1 MIAVSFPRTTH
12 AFSTDQKGIAME
24 EQNNH
29 QSNDQQ
35 VQDSQQPA
43 QPQQTVQPQQQAQ
56 QQQFSQQPQ
65 QQYAPQGQP
74 QQQQQYYA
82 PQGQMPQQPQYAAQA
97 QGAPAKSATTYIVL
111 SVLEILFLGGLLGI
125 IPLVFS
131 IQANSAYKL
140 GDIAGGDAK
149 AKTAKTA
156 LIVVA
161 VIGILIFIA
170 MFAMGGIALFSAM
183 SVQ

>member
-1 MIAVSFPRTTH
+1 
-12 AFSTDQKGIAME
+12 ME
-24 EQNNH
+24 DQNNI
-29 QSNDQQ
+29 QPE
-35 VQDSQQPA
+35 SQQA
-43 QPQQTVQPQQQAQ
+43 QEPQQAQ
-56 QQQFSQQPQ
+56 QPAPVQETQPAQ
-65 QQYAPQGQP
+65 A
-74 QQQQQYYA
+74 
-82 PQGQMPQQPQYAAQA
+82 QQPQYTAQG
-97 QGAPAKSATTYIVL
+97 QGAPAKSATVYIVL

-125 IPLVFS
+125 IPLVFA

-161 VIGILIFIA
+161 VIGILIYIA

>member
-1 MIAVSFPRTTH
+1 M
-12 AFSTDQKGIAME
+12 
-24 EQNNH
+24 
-29 QSNDQQ
+29 
-35 VQDSQQPA
+35 
-43 QPQQTVQPQQQAQ
+43 
-56 QQQFSQQPQ
+56 
-65 QQYAPQGQP
+65 
-74 QQQQQYYA
+74 
-82 PQGQMPQQPQYAAQA
+82 
-97 QGAPAKSATTYIVL
+97 YIVL

-125 IPLVFS
+125 IPLVFA

-161 VIGILIFIA
+161 VIGILIYIA

>member
-1 MIAVSFPRTTH
+1 
-12 AFSTDQKGIAME
+12 ME
-24 EQNNH
+24 DQNNI
-29 QSNDQQ
+29 
-35 VQDSQQPA
+35 QPES
-43 QPQQTVQPQQQAQ
+43 QQAQ
-56 QQQFSQQPQ
+56 Q
-65 QQYAPQGQP
+65 
-74 QQQQQYYA
+74 
-82 PQGQMPQQPQYAAQA
+82 PQYTAQG
-97 QGAPAKSATTYIVL
+97 QGAPAKSATVYIVL

-125 IPLVFS
+125 IPLVFA

-161 VIGILIFIA
+161 VIGILIYIA

>member
-1 MIAVSFPRTTH
+1 
-12 AFSTDQKGIAME
+12 ME
-24 EQNNH
+24 DQNNI
-29 QSNDQQ
+29 QPE
-35 VQDSQQPA
+35 SQQA
-43 QPQQTVQPQQQAQ
+43 QEPQQAQ
-56 QQQFSQQPQ
+56 QPTPAQAQEPVQ
-65 QQYAPQGQP
+65 A
-74 QQQQQYYA
+74 
-82 PQGQMPQQPQYAAQA
+82 QQPQYTAQG
-97 QGAPAKSATTYIVL
+97 QGAPAKSATVYIVL

-125 IPLVFS
+125 IPLVFA

-161 VIGILIFIA
+161 VIGILIYIA